1 MIIGLDLISFPRW
14 ALERPW
20 PEVTGL
26 ILLPYLYIAYQ
37 RLRHLRENELFRIV
51 SENAADMIALVEVTG
66 KRLYNSPS
74 YEKVMGYSLKELAS
88 SGSLEQVH
96 PEDRERVIEAA
107 KETRQTGVGKRLEYR
122 MRHKDGSW
130 RVLEST
136 ASAIRNRKGQVSQ
149 LVIVNRDI
157 TERKRMEERLEHE
170 AFHDSLTGLPNRSL
184 FLDRLQRDLDHA
196 KRHPEFKFAV
206 LFLDIQGLKIFN
218 ETMGHA
224 VVDQLIID
232 ISNRLKAR
240 LRHDDTMSRSTPTGD
255 LGKAKGSE
263 TLARM
268 DGDRFTVLIENIKAP
283 SDAMRVAI
291 RIQESLAAPLT
302 AKGVDAFTSASIGIS
317 LSGPLYASPGDM
329 LRDADIAMCRAKSK
343 GGSGCEVFDREM
355 HALVVKRLKL
365 ETELRKAIEQE
376 ELRVFYQPII
386 RLSTGKIAG
395 VEALVRWWHNESEMV
410 GPGDFI
416 EVAEETGLIVP
427 IGRWVMT
434 EACRQ
439 ARAWHLLFH
448 NDPLLTTT
456 INVSP
461 RQFAQ
466 SNLVADVKA
475 ALDETGVAPSSLQFE
490 ITETMAMSDPKT
502 TNKTFS
508 QLKDLGVRLSIDD
521 FGTGHSSLSRLRSFP
536 VDVLKIDRSF
546 VRNIE
551 HDPES
556 REIVHLIVTLAH
568 HLNLKVIA
576 EGIETPG
583 QCSHLKQFGCEYGQ
597 GYLYSPPVDQEAL
610 QALLEAASRKTG
622 DSAVAA
628 DPRLAP
634 AG

>member
-1 MIIGLDLISFPRW
+1 MTIGLHLISFPQW

-20 PEVTGL
+20 PEVAGL

-37 RLRHLRENELFRIV
+37 RVRHLRENELFRIV

-66 KRLYNSPS
+66 KRLYNSPA
-74 YEKVMGYSLKELAS
+74 YEKVLGYSLKELAA

-96 PEDRERVIEAA
+96 PDDRERVIEAA
-107 KETRQTGVGKRLEYR
+107 KEARQTGLGKRLEYR
-122 MRHKDGSW
+122 MRHKDGNW

-136 ASAIRNRKGQVSQ
+136 ASAIRNRKGQVAQ

-157 TERKRMEERLEHE
+157 TERKRMEEQLEHE
-170 AFHDSLTGLPNRSL
+170 AFHDSLTGLPNRNL
-184 FLDRLQRDLDHA
+184 FLDRLQRAMEHA
-196 KRHPEFKFAV
+196 KRHPGFKFAV
-206 LFLDIQGLKIFN
+206 LFVDIQGLKIFN

-232 ISNRLKAR
+232 ISKRLKGR

-255 LGKAKGSE
+255 VSRPKGSE

-268 DGDRFTVLIENIKAP
+268 DGDRFTVLLESIKAP
-283 SDAMRVAI
+283 SDPMRVAM

-302 AKGVDAFTSASIGIS
+302 ANGVDAFTSASIGIA
-317 LSGPLYASPGDM
+317 LSAPSYANPGDM
-329 LRDADIAMCRAKSK
+329 LRDADIAMCRAKAQ
-343 GGSGCEVFDREM
+343 GASGCEVFDAEM

-365 ETELRKAIEQE
+365 ETELRKAIELE
-376 ELRVFYQPII
+376 ELRVFYQPIVQ
-386 RLSTGKIAG
+386 LSTGKIAG

-410 GPGDFI
+410 GPGEFI

-427 IGRWVMT
+427 IGRWVMK

-439 ARAWHLLFH
+439 AHAWHLLF
-448 NDPLLTTT
+448 NTDPLLTTT

-475 ALDETGVAPSSLQFE
+475 ALEETGVAPSSLQLE

-502 TNKTFS
+502 TNRTFS
-508 QLKDLGVRLSIDD
+508 QLRDLGVRLSIDD

-551 HDPES
+551 HDLES

-576 EGIETPG
+576 EGIETSG
-583 QCSHLKQFGCEYGQ
+583 QCSYLEQSGCEYGQ
-597 GYLYSPPVDQEAL
+597 GYLYSPPIDQEAL
-610 QALLEAASRKTG
+610 RALLASARRESGEPVVT
-622 DSAVAA
+622 A
-628 DPRLAP
+628 DPGLTP
-634 AG
+634 AV